1 MAEDKNKKK
10 WVVPFVAGCG
20 TGGALTLTASLL
32 IPKIKEAKKKAA
44 KKPDATIDVN
54 IGGGKSTT
62 EENN

>member
-20 TGGALTLTASLL
+20 TGGAITLTASLL

-44 KKPDATIDVN
+44 KKADATIDVN